1 MTKDELNKIRKR
13 WEEATGEL
21 WVYAETTEGW
31 CVLDEDSDLICG
43 EFEREQD
50 ARFTACARWVI
61 PELLDYIEELE
72 STITKMC
79 PIADF
84 SFVDSLL
91 AEKELMLSEM
101 KEMKDT
107 IKELRRDK

>member
-21 WVYAETTEGW
+21 WVYAETAEGW

-72 STITKMC
+72 YTITKMC

-84 SFVDSLL
+84 PPCR
-91 AEKELMLSEM
+91 LSSSRKRTYAIRNERN
-101 KEMKDT
+101 EGHH
-107 IKELRRDK
+107 

>member
-1 MTKDELNKIRKR
+1 MY
-13 WEEATGEL
+13 
-21 WVYAETTEGW
+21 VETTEGW
-31 CVLDEDSDLICG
+31 YVLDEDSDLICG

-50 ARFTACARWVI
+50 ARFIACARRVI

-84 SFVDSLL
+84 SLVAPLL
-91 AEKELMLSEM
+91 SDVRVSVCERL
-101 KEMKDT
+101 
-107 IKELRRDK
+107 LRC